1 MTTQHLENGREWVS
15 LEDVVVRLAGRT
27 LLDGAT
33 FTLRAGESWAL
44 VGPNGAGKSSLLR
57 LIRGELWPFPTGRR
71 VYALDGAP
79 QESPIGVRERIGI
92 VSAERQ
98 DEFTRRDWDLRAEH
112 VVLGGFTDS
121 VYPQERATPAQ
132 DTRIRAQLDALGVGH
147 LRRRPMLELSTGE
160 ARRVL
165 LARAL
170 VTDPRILLLDEA
182 CNGLDA
188 DAQRTFLGHV
198 EEVIRRGTSVLMAT
212 HRPDEIVQSIRN
224 VAMMERGR
232 VVRTGGRELLEP
244 AAGCAR
250 ASGRAT
256 NLTRAEARDEITDPL
271 VRLDRVS
278 VHHEDGTPALFD
290 VDWTWREGE
299 SWAVLG
305 ANGAGKSTLLKLVAG
320 ELQPMPG
327 GRISRRGFGPHADR
341 WEIATAVALVS
352 PELQARHRLNFL
364 AEDVVLSGFRDSIG
378 FDGEPTDEESGAARD
393 AMSRLGVAAL
403 EGRRIHALS
412 YGELRRLLI
421 ARALVSRPRLL
432 LLDEPFSSLDAP
444 SRAAL
449 AEDLEA
455 LARGGVHLLVA
466 THHPDEL
473 GPAVNRVLRLR
484 EGRVAQAGPR
494 P

>member
-1 MTTQHLENGREWVS
+1 MAKHRQDGPAWVS
-15 LEDVVVRLAGRT
+15 LRDAVVRLAGRT
-27 LLDGAT
+27 LLDGVT

-57 LIRGELWPFPTGRR
+57 LIRGELWPFPSGERL
-71 VYALDGAP
+71 YALDGAP

-112 VVLGGFTDS
+112 VILGGFTDS
-121 VYPQERATPAQ
+121 VYPQERATPEQ
-132 DTRIRAQLDALGVGH
+132 DARIREEMEILGIAALRG
-147 LRRRPMLELSTGE
+147 RAMLELSTGE

-170 VTDPRILLLDEA
+170 VTRPRILLLDEA

-188 DAQRTFLGHV
+188 SAQRTFLEHV
-198 EEVIRRGTSVLMAT
+198 ADVIARGTSVVMAT
-212 HRPDEIVQSIRN
+212 HRTDEVIAPIRN
-224 VAMMERGR
+224 VAVVERGR
-232 VVRTGGRELLEP
+232 VVRTGGRELL
-244 AAGCAR
+244 AASAGSRGPRPTA
-250 ASGRAT
+250 APPDAPSPP
-256 NLTRAEARDEITDPL
+256 EAAL
-271 VRLDRVS
+271 VQLRRVS

-290 VDWTWREGE
+290 VDWTWRERE

-327 GRISRRGFGPHADR
+327 GEVTRRGFGPHADR

-352 PELQARHRLNFL
+352 PELQARHRLDFA
-364 AEDVVLSGFRDSIG
+364 AERVVLSGFTDSIG
-378 FDGEPTDEESGAARD
+378 FEGEATEEQRRAARE
-393 AMSRLGVAAL
+393 AMARLGVSSL
-403 EGRRIHALS
+403 EGRGIHRLS

-421 ARALVSRPRLL
+421 ARALVSEPKLL
-432 LLDEPFSSLDAP
+432 LLDEPFSSLDP
-444 SRAAL
+444 RSRAAL
-449 AEDLEA
+449 AEDLEG

-473 GPAVNRVLRLR
+473 GPAVNRVLRLVD
-484 EGRVAQAGPR
+484 GRVAHAGPR
-494 P
+494 A